1 MICRTSRPRSAWSCA
16 TNMFWDTDRA
26 TAYTMQGGARLK
38 SSCARPKDC
47 LPSPSIQRPDTTLR
61 LTERPNSLAKKSRYV
76 SSRAGRGICFAGFL
90 LFLYGSVG
98 VVATFAQI
106 PVQNAPAPPPSPDA
120 PKAQQPG
127 QSGGR
132 IKLDVNLVVLH
143 TTVLDDRGK
152 LVEGLT
158 QDNFRVY
165 EDKVEQKL
173 SIFKREDIP
182 VSMGLVIDNSGSM
195 RDKRPRVN
203 EAALTLVQASNP
215 QDESFVVN
223 FNDDYYLDLDKNF
236 SSSIPELKE
245 ALERI
250 DARGSTALYDAVI
263 GSLDHLKKGS
273 KEKKVLLIVTDG
285 EDNTSRNSLEKTI
298 KEIQKTPT
306 VIYTIG
312 LLGQE
317 NKKSAKNAKRA
328 LTEIAQASGGLS
340 FFPESV
346 DDVHAICEQVAHDIR
361 HQYTLAYYP
370 SNGAKDGRFRT
381 VHVDV
386 IPPRGHGKL
395 VARTRNGYYAPTAS
409 SSSGVSGK

>member
-1 MICRTSRPRSAWSCA
+1 V
-16 TNMFWDTDRA
+16 
-26 TAYTMQGGARLK
+26 
-38 SSCARPKDC
+38 C
-47 LPSPSIQRPDTTLR
+47 LL
-61 LTERPNSLAKKSRYV
+61 LA
-76 SSRAGRGICFAGFL
+76 AFFAASGT
-90 LFLYGSVG
+90 Y
-98 VVATFAQI
+98 AQI
-106 PVQNAPAPPPSPDA
+106 PVAAPPPP
-120 PKAQQPG
+120 PPPG
-127 QSGGR
+127 QQEGGTSPQGGR
-132 IKLDVNLVVLH
+132 IKVDVNLVVLH
-143 TTVLDDRGK
+143 TTVNDDRGK
-152 LVEGLT
+152 FVDGLT

-203 EAALTLVQASNP
+203 EAALTLVQSSNP
-215 QDESFVVN
+215 QDEAFVVN
-223 FNDDYYLDLDKNF
+223 FNDDFYLDLDKDF
-236 SSSIPELKE
+236 SSSVPELKE

-250 DARGSTALYDAVI
+250 DSRGSTALYDAII
-263 GSLDHLKKGS
+263 GSLDHLKKGV

-285 EDNTSRNSLEKTI
+285 EDNTSRNSLEKTLR
-298 KEIQKTPT
+298 EVQKTST

-328 LTEIAQASGGLS
+328 LTEIAQASGGLA
-340 FFPESV
+340 FFPENV

-370 SNGAKDGRFRT
+370 SNGAKDGTFRT

-409 SSSGVSGK
+409 SSASGK